1 MTRLSASPSQNL
13 VANTNQRPPHL
24 SPAVEALEFRRRDH
38 WLTHE
43 LVQFDLRMDAKVGNT
58 SRLTLCDQ
66 GKVNSTVVSLRYEDV
81 SGVARQLS
89 IPLNRIIQNK
99 LTAEHRN
106 ALALALNSGEVTVS
120 SRNNEFSPV
129 VLKSDP
135 ALHFRSVV
143 TQDSQKQLLSRD
155 PELRRSP
162 GATLADLVYCLTS
175 KEHEGLLGAHFR
187 AVRRAPQGHPES
199 ANDRGERRLR
209 NRDNSVQNRIQK
221 RYLDLSRTEVD
232 KKIAWLER
240 GVKILSS
247 PVLAKVG
254 KILSNIAVSTER
266 KVVTTVRRIDA
277 ALSELASRRSRSHG
291 RASRSPDGS
300 GSIPSNARG
309 TLEWVKEG
317 FAQRFCES
325 ATTFAVQ
332 LTQKAENRLNEL
344 KAQSSALG
352 IQITK
357 YEMLSTALQSAYK
370 THKNAVESHRGWAW
384 KNRQAHP
391 WPAFQIMTEA
401 EGKGFSITCKP
412 KTDSGVASIFVAP
425 LDDGR
430 FSVTLQRNNQ
440 KQKTI
445 TIPPEKIGKLVHEF
459 YKTRLAA

>member
-155 PELRRSP
+155 PELRRSRVP
-162 GATLADLVYCLTS
+162 PLRTLYTVLRARSMRACSVHTSEPYAGRHKDTRSQPTTGA
-175 KEHEGLLGAHFR
+175 
-187 AVRRAPQGHPES
+187 
-199 ANDRGERRLR
+199 
-209 NRDNSVQNRIQK
+209 RD
-221 RYLDLSRTEVD
+221 
-232 KKIAWLER
+232 A
-240 GVKILSS
+240 
-247 PVLAKVG
+247 
-254 KILSNIAVSTER
+254 
-266 KVVTTVRRIDA
+266 
-277 ALSELASRRSRSHG
+277 
-291 RASRSPDGS
+291 
-300 GSIPSNARG
+300 
-309 TLEWVKEG
+309 
-317 FAQRFCES
+317 
-325 ATTFAVQ
+325 
-332 LTQKAENRLNEL
+332 
-344 KAQSSALG
+344 
-352 IQITK
+352 
-357 YEMLSTALQSAYK
+357 
-370 THKNAVESHRGWAW
+370 
-384 KNRQAHP
+384 
-391 WPAFQIMTEA
+391 
-401 EGKGFSITCKP
+401 
-412 KTDSGVASIFVAP
+412 
-425 LDDGR
+425 
-430 FSVTLQRNNQ
+430 
-440 KQKTI
+440 
-445 TIPPEKIGKLVHEF
+445 
-459 YKTRLAA
+459 